1 MKKFIGRT
9 LGTALSFSVF
19 ALGLWAVNN
28 ADQIVIVA
36 FGYVTAIVGTGM
48 IGAVSTQIGKDFDE
62 WDRRQ

>member
-28 ADQIVIVA
+28 ADHIVIVA
-36 FGYVTAIVGTGM
+36 FGYVTTIVGIGM
-48 IGAVSTQIGKDFDE
+48 IGAVSTQIGKDFE
-62 WDRRQ
+62 KWDNKK

>member
-28 ADQIVIVA
+28 ADHIVIVA
-36 FGYVTAIVGTGM
+36 FGYVTTPVGIGM
-48 IGAVSTQIGKDFDE
+48 SVAVSTQIAKHIEKCDNKK
-62 WDRRQ
+62 